1 MPLTAL
7 NLNGFSTAGEST
19 MANFREELA
28 YFEQWFKKVQPAEK
42 ALWRWLY
49 LSPQQRIERLRE
61 LMLPVSEKKS

>member
-1 MPLTAL
+1 M
-7 NLNGFSTAGEST
+7 

-28 YFEQWFKKVQPAEK
+28 YFEQWFKKVQPAER